1 MILTAK
7 LAAARVMR
15 GIAAIVAAMAA
26 SVMPAAAQAEWKPET
41 FTLANGMMAVVLP
54 DHRAPVVTHMLWYRV
69 GSADEVK
76 GKSGLAHFLEHLMFK
91 ATGKIPAGEYSKIVA
106 RNGGQDN
113 AATFYDYTNYH
124 FRVAKDRLPQMMRM
138 EADRMVH
145 LKLEE
150 NEVTPELSVVR
161 EERRQTIESSPGAVL
176 DEMVYAQLYVGHPYS
191 IPVIGHMDEL
201 AKLTRDAAVD
211 WYRTW
216 YGPENAILVVAGDIT
231 AAELRPLADDIYG
244 GIPRRGN
251 LHVRSW
257 PKVQPL
263 AKSVEISH
271 SDPKVAQ
278 ASWSRNWLGAATG
291 DADADALL
299 VGIEI
304 LAGGRTSRFYRELN
318 ERGQSV
324 TSYGYSMEMEAPGVV
339 VVGAQPAPG
348 VSIDEIKT
356 AAMGVTQKFLAEGPT
371 TEELERAK
379 ATIAA
384 SSVFTRDNQMAM
396 AEWYGQQLTAG
407 QSVEQIETWEDR
419 VRAVTVADVLR
430 AMNKYLADTNYVDAV
445 LLPEDN

>member
-1 MILTAK
+1 
-7 LAAARVMR
+7 
-15 GIAAIVAAMAA
+15 
-26 SVMPAAAQAEWKPET
+26 
-41 FTLANGMMAVVLP
+41 
-54 DHRAPVVTHMLWYRV
+54 
-69 GSADEVK
+69 
-76 GKSGLAHFLEHLMFK
+76 
-91 ATGKIPAGEYSKIVA
+91 
-106 RNGGQDN
+106 
-113 AATFYDYTNYH
+113 
-124 FRVAKDRLPQMMRM
+124 
-138 EADRMVH
+138 MVH

-150 NEVTPELSVVR
+150 NEVTPELSVVK
-161 EERRQTIESSPGAVL
+161 EERRQTVESSPGAVL
-176 DEMVYAQLYVGHPYS
+176 DEMVYAQLYAGHPYS

-201 AKLTRDAAVD
+201 AKLTRDDAVD
-211 WYRTW
+211 WYRTR

-231 AAELRPLADDIYG
+231 AAELKPLADDIYG
-244 GIPRRGN
+244 GIPQRGDLN
-251 LHVRSW
+251 VRAW

-263 AKSVEISH
+263 AKSVELTH
-271 SDPKVAQ
+271 SDPKVSQ

-324 TSYGYSMEMEAPGVV
+324 MSYGYSMEMQAPGVI

-348 VSIDEIKT
+348 VSIQEIEI
-356 AAMGVTQKFLAEGPT
+356 AAMGVAQKFLTEGPT
-371 TEELERAK
+371 GEELTRAK

-407 QSVEQIETWEDR
+407 QSIEQIETWEDR
-419 VRAVTVADVLR
+419 VRAVTAADVLR
-430 AMNKYLADTNYVDAV
+430 AMNKYLAGTNYVDAV